1 MGLLHSGHS
10 KLLELSCDG
19 FSLTFTGNSENKKAI
34 DLDINKSTLA
44 ELIVDSETDYK
55 ITIKT
60 ISSDGQLVKNSG
72 RVMKPCFYEN
82 GSYQVILETKGEDNY
97 ELFHMGVNLTKG
109 FQKIG
114 GIYLGVIDFSSD
126 IGLSNFII
134 SKNGKNIVSFDIEVF
149 PSKIDYRKDYKEIMR
164 EVNEEIYSL
173 AFGLIGNTYFK
184 TKLIDTNNQTSAE
197 FINILKII
205 FNDLEKAINRVIAN
219 PKHNVETVEVL
230 RKAEKAKSPSRN
242 TISYIRSHPN
252 AIVKRKNGFIRGKDS
267 NYIATMVVDK
277 RKVTTVDIYENRFVK
292 YMITKIIRRLKVIEN
307 NFNSTREISKG
318 KSEYIN
324 FLRNKRNVL
333 EKHIKY
339 NFNNI
344 SDITGKKTMSLVFQM
359 APGYK
364 EIYKKYIM
372 LSKGLALG
380 DGIYQM
386 TPKKLYTLYEIWC
399 YMKIHSIL
407 SDLGYKVLEYGI
419 LKYKDN
425 GLYLNLNQDSEAK
438 MIYSSDKNRVE
449 LWYQKYYSSPTTN
462 QNPDTVLCIKNLKNE
477 DDNRIYIF
485 DAKYRINVDKNG
497 VIGPV
502 EDDINVMHRYRD
514 AIVSKLSNNIQFKYD
529 TFGAYVM
536 FPYGDEEK
544 FKNHNFYKSIEE
556 VNIGAFPMLPGS
568 TSLIKSHLENIIEQ
582 SSIEAR
588 SNRIVIDEYEEYG
601 KFKHKNVM
609 IANVKD
615 KNHFSAYKEN
625 KFYHI
630 PISRLS
636 KLRPN
641 VEYLAFYQP
650 KGNGNNSDKFSVE
663 GGVKYYGKIKS
674 CKEYLRE
681 ECSEIKS
688 RPGTEKDKYLRIEL
702 EEIKET
708 TKIEPIQ
715 YGTRLISYTTM
726 YLLEKAENTH
736 ELKLGSSLE
745 LEVYKI
751 MNKISKDKGFEIK
764 MINSKAKNDE
774 EEIIKE
780 YSIGNI
786 KIKID
791 GAIIK
796 VEDKKIDLQNLKN
809 EIYSKFQ

>member
-588 SNRIVIDEYEEYG
+588 SNRIVIDEYDEYG